1 MCCGNWPHP
10 AALPRGWTGPLP
22 RLAVFDL
29 DGTLTRRDTFLP
41 FIGGLLA
48 RNPLRWVR
56 VPLLLLP
63 SLAYAL
69 RIIGRGE
76 LKGAVLRVLFAGLPR
91 PIIHAW
97 AQEFARGAIA
107 RRMFAEGLAAFRS
120 HLAAGDHAVLMS
132 ASPDLY
138 VPLIA
143 AALGSKEC
151 ICTPVR
157 WNGERLDGRLA
168 GPNCRGEEKARILE
182 RLRQQYPGWSVI
194 GYGNSGADLA
204 HLVRCDE
211 AVYVNASRRLRSRL
225 ERLGLR
231 LVEWQ

>member
-1 MCCGNWPHP
+1 M
-10 AALPRGWTGPLP
+10 R

-41 FIGGLLA
+41 FVGGLLA
-48 RNPLRWVR
+48 RQPLRWIR

-63 SLAYAL
+63 MLAFAL

-76 LKGAVLRVLFAGLPR
+76 LKGAVLRLLFAGVPR
-91 PIIHAW
+91 PVIHAW
-97 AQEFARGAIA
+97 AQEFASGAT
-107 RRMFAEGLAAFRS
+107 RLMFAQGQAVFRS
-120 HLAAGDHAVLMS
+120 HIAAGDHVVLMS

-143 AALGSKEC
+143 AVLGANEC

-182 RLRQQYPGWSVI
+182 RLRHQHAGLPVI

-204 HLVRCDE
+204 HLVRCEE
-211 AVYVNASRRLRSRL
+211 AVYVNATGSLRTRL

-231 LVEWQ
+231 LVQWD